1 MVASV
6 PLHSPAGTGLLL
18 HALPATSTTV
28 VRRRFALPAVL
39 MGVSGLAVTALAVLP
54 PVTGDDDV
62 LMVRAASPS
71 AALLLPPSPDPKPV
85 RTMAARPVV
94 KKPVVKPKAK
104 PRVVKR
110 AARSKRSVI
119 ADFGD
124 GYFCPVAGPRHFS
137 DTWGDSRSGGRH
149 HQGTDIMAARG
160 TPIVAV
166 IAGTIKTAYSSAG
179 GISLY
184 LRGVDGDEYFYAH
197 NSRNVVSTGEHV
209 KAGEVIAYVGSTGN
223 APESAPHLHFERHPN
238 GGSAVNP
245 YSFVVRAC
253 R

>member
-1 MVASV
+1 M
-6 PLHSPAGTGLLL
+6 
-18 HALPATSTTV
+18 HALPATPNTA

-54 PVTGDDDV
+54 PVSGHDDV

-85 RTMAARPVV
+85 RTTAARPAV
-94 KKPVVKPKAK
+94 KPKPVVKPK
-104 PRVVKR
+104 PRVAKR
-110 AARSKRSVI
+110 AARSKRAVV

-197 NSRNVVSTGEHV
+197 NSRNVASSGEHV
-209 KAGEVIAYVGSTGN
+209 KAGEVLGYVGSTGN

-245 YSFVVRAC
+245 YAFLVRAC

>member
-1 MVASV
+1 VAKK
-6 PLHSPAGTGLLL
+6 
-18 HALPATSTTV
+18 
-28 VRRRFALPAVL
+28 PAVK
-39 MGVSGLAVTALAVLP
+39 
-54 PVTGDDDV
+54 
-62 LMVRAASPS
+62 
-71 AALLLPPSPDPKPV
+71 PKPV
-85 RTMAARPVV
+85 A
-94 KKPVVKPKAK
+94 KPK
-104 PRVVKR
+104 PRVLKR
-110 AARSKRSVI
+110 ASRTRSAVL
-119 ADFGD
+119 DFGD

-209 KAGEVIAYVGSTGN
+209 KAGEVLGYVGSTGN

-238 GGSAVNP
+238 GGGAVNP
-245 YSFVVRAC
+245 YAFVVRAC

>member
-1 MVASV
+1 
-6 PLHSPAGTGLLL
+6 LHV
-18 HALPATSTTV
+18 LPASPTSAT
-28 VRRRFALPAVL
+28 RRRFALPGIL
-39 MGVSGLAVTALAVLP
+39 LGVSGLAVAVLAVLP
-54 PVTGDDDV
+54 PADSTADV
-62 LMVRAASPS
+62 LVVNAATSYEPS
-71 AALLLPPSPDPKPV
+71 LVLPPHDEREPV
-85 RTMAARPVV
+85 RSSPAPTV
-94 KKPVVKPKAK
+94 KKPAAKPK

-110 AARSKRSVI
+110 ASRTRAVV

-124 GYFCPVAGPRHFS
+124 GYFCPVAGARHFS
-137 DTWGDSRSGGRH
+137 DTWGAARSNGRH
-149 HQGTDIMAARG
+149 HEGTDIMAARG

-166 IAGTIKTAYSSAG
+166 IAGTIRTDYSSNG

-209 KAGEVIAYVGSTGN
+209 KAGQLIAYVGTTGN
-223 APESAPHLHFERHPN
+223 APENAPHLHFERHP
-238 GGSAVNP
+238 GGGAPVNP